1 MHCQLSELALQGW
14 EAGRTF
20 KFNINGFRRQR
31 LPHHLFQF
39 PLHPFW
45 RHLGEKEQEQNS
57 DTNSDFL
64 HQASSSLSSQRHGLR
79 VPNAKV
85 CRSSAFNDSTDSE
98 PNFRHQFACELLAQ
112 DIGVNRLRR
121 NFRTLSAIPRSYLL
135 GKGKKGA
142 YSAPLEN
149 L

>member
-1 MHCQLSELALQGW
+1 VKKSRSKTATPT
-14 EAGRTF
+14 ATF
-20 KFNINGFRRQR
+20 SIRH
-31 LPHHLFQF
+31 LPLFQA
-39 PLHPFW
+39 
-45 RHLGEKEQEQNS
+45 K
-57 DTNSDFL
+57 DI
-64 HQASSSLSSQRHGLR
+64 GLR